1 MDLIEFDAPS
11 FRVNPFINLYIAN
24 KSSQVYAPEYRSK
37 FPESLEW
44 WVRTFDIDFNGDLD
58 LFSYYGGGISY
69 FRNDFSMGG
78 GLLFNQITNSIQT
91 HYGGFQ
97 TNIYDSRVNAPA
109 LSDIDNDGDM
119 DILAFSISGS

>member
-1 MDLIEFDAPS
+1 M
-11 FRVNPFINLYIAN
+11 
-24 KSSQVYAPEYRSK
+24 
-37 FPESLEW
+37 
-44 WVRTFDIDFNGDLD
+44 RTFDIDFNGDLD

-109 LSDIDNDGDM
+109 LSDIEKFSM
-119 DILAFSISGS
+119 DSTGKLGQIKYHLSSDI